1 MFFRT
6 YSLSVGLLTLVSG
19 LAIAAPAVAGVP
31 LAWATLRSSTNQ
43 VNLVSVAQGARPAL
57 LAECFGP
64 GETLSTAALANAEV
78 LFNDGSLA
86 RLGEQAELRFWP
98 ETRKLYLDQGT
109 AALFVPPGQ
118 GRTTIQT
125 PNATVGLNSS
135 GVVVRHAPSRGLTLV
150 MALANSATGP
160 VLITTGETGQEFA
173 LHAGQMALINGVTPQ
188 ILEFDLLEFYQTSDL
203 MADLD
208 LANPDYQPVANE
220 PLAALRPDLLAALAQ
235 QPPFSQND
243 GILDPNLIS
252 DVVPAPDLQSIEPSP
267 ELLPTPTEELRR
279 DNDAPPGVVTPL
291 PTNTSNSTAP
301 VEPTGGS

>member
-6 YSLSVGLLTLVSG
+6 YGLSVGLLTMVSG
-19 LAIAAPAVAGVP
+19 IVISAPAAAGVP

-43 VNLVSVAQGARPAL
+43 VNLVSAAQGERPAA
-57 LAECFGP
+57 LADCFVP

-98 ETRKLYLDQGT
+98 ESRNLHLDQGT

-118 GRTTIQT
+118 GRTNIQT

-135 GVVVRHAPSRGLTLV
+135 GVVVRHAPSRDLTLV
-150 MALANSATGP
+150 MALANSVTGP
-160 VLITTGETGQEFA
+160 VLITTGATGQEFA
-173 LHAGQMALINGVTPQ
+173 LYAGQMALINGVTLQ

-203 MADLD
+203 IADLD
-208 LANPDYQPVANE
+208 LANPDYQPMANE
-220 PLAALRPDLLAALAQ
+220 PLAALRPDLLGALAQ
-235 QPPFSQND
+235 QAPFSQND

-252 DVVPAPDLQSIEPSP
+252 DVVQAADLQSAEPSP
-267 ELLPTPTEELRR
+267 GVLPTPTEELRR

-291 PTNTSNSTAP
+291 PTNISTPTEP
-301 VEPTGGS
+301 VEPIGGS